1 MARKKKTPAV
11 ESPAPAASSPAGS
24 LPGILRLLR
33 RQLYRPVFLV
43 AAAALVALVGGWP
56 VIHRLLPLLD
66 GRSEYRIRAAQIQ
79 ITQTPHW
86 VPHNLVEQVIEKAD
100 LPADMSLLDENLTRE
115 IAGAFALHPWVEEVV
130 SVTKSFPAQV
140 EVRLNY
146 RRPVAMVQVKQ
157 GLYPIDVHGVL
168 LPPQDFSAADARTY
182 PQILDVL
189 STPQGPAGSDW
200 GDPVVTEAARLAS
213 ELAPCWKKLQLA
225 AILCPRT
232 LKQTDSLDEG
242 VYTLTTTGGSQ
253 IVWGHGPGSDHP
265 GELSTGQ
272 KIERLEKYASQY
284 RGLDQPNQRFRIDIR
299 HWRDIRRSPLSADRE
314 SADPPR

>member
-1 MARKKKTPAV
+1 MARKKKTPAAP
-11 ESPAPAASSPAGS
+11 SPLPATSPSADS
-24 LPGILRLLR
+24 LSGILRLLR
-33 RQLYRPVFLV
+33 RQLYRPVVLV
-43 AAAALVALVGGWP
+43 AAALLVALTAGWP
-56 VIHRLLPLLD
+56 IIHRLFPLLD
-66 GRSEYRIRAAQIQ
+66 GRSEYRLRAAQIQ

-100 LPADMSLLDENLTRE
+100 LPAEMSLLDENLTRE

-130 SVTKSFPAQV
+130 SVTKSFPAMV
-140 EVRLNY
+140 EVKLNY

-200 GDPVVTEAARLAS
+200 GDPVVAEAARLAS
-213 ELAPCWKKLQLA
+213 ELAPVWKKLQLA
-225 AILCPRT
+225 AILCPRAPR
-232 LKQTDSLDEG
+232 QTDSLDEG
-242 VYTLTTTGGSQ
+242 IYTLTTTGGSQ

-265 GELSTGQ
+265 GELSTDQ

-299 HWRDIRRSPLSADRE
+299 HWRDIRRSPLSG
-314 SADPPR
+314 